1 MDRRPTTDPTLSPSL
16 SEKRRKL
23 LPITRI
29 DDPNATHTTP
39 HPALTAGENNKIMP
53 HTLTV
58 TYTNAEDS
66 KQLVATPL
74 ITRASDNDDK
84 GVSVSEHM
92 RVLKQAL
99 GDAQEAVNVFLT
111 AALPPPAG
119 GAAADGAAQREDEDE
134 DEDASGS
141 EDGS

>member
-1 MDRRPTTDPTLSPSL
+1 MDRRPTADPPLSPS

-23 LPITRI
+23 LPGNTSPRS
-29 DDPNATHTTP
+29 AAAETMHTTP
-39 HPALTAGENNKIMP
+39 HLSSATGAITML
-53 HTLTV
+53 HTLAV
-58 TYTNAEDS
+58 TYTNAGDS

-74 ITRASDNDDK
+74 VTRASDDD
-84 GVSVSEHM
+84 VVPVSEHM

-99 GDAQEAVNVFLT
+99 GDAQAAVNVFLT
-111 AALPPPAG
+111 AAIPQPA
-119 GAAADGAAQREDEDE
+119 GAAASGAEPGEDE

>member
-1 MDRRPTTDPTLSPSL
+1 MDRRPTTDPTLSPST

-23 LPITRI
+23 LPTPRI
-29 DDPNATHTTP
+29 ADPNATRTTS
-39 HPALTAGENNKIMP
+39 HSALAAGENNNIMP

-58 TYTNAEDS
+58 TYANAEDS

-74 ITRASDNDDK
+74 ITRASDNDDN
-84 GVSVSEHM
+84 GVPVTEHL

-119 GAAADGAAQREDEDE
+119 GAAADGAAQRDDEGE

>member
-1 MDRRPTTDPTLSPSL
+1 MDRRPTTEPPLST

-23 LPITRI
+23 LPTTRI
-29 DDPNATHTTP
+29 DEPNAPHTTS
-39 HPALTAGENNKIMP
+39 HPALTAGENNNSMP

-58 TYTNAEDS
+58 TYAHAEDS

-74 ITRASDNDDK
+74 ITRASDNYDN
-84 GVSVSEHM
+84 GVPVTEHM

-134 DEDASGS
+134 DASGS